1 MALKFL
7 DLETGLPHL
16 WSLITNKINEV
27 KDTVESLS
35 TTVSGKVDAVSGKGL
50 STNDYTTTEKT
61 KLAGIA
67 EGATKT
73 TIDSS
78 MSSTS
83 TNPVQNKVVYTQL
96 AEKASTTTTDSLAS
110 RATALETKTTTAATQ
125 SAMGMMSA
133 ADKTKLDGIATG
145 ATKITVDSSL
155 SSTSTNPV
163 QNKVIDT
170 ALSSKV
176 DSSTYSTKVS
186 SLESSIT
193 SVNDALTAFK
203 NTKGA
208 ASGIVPLNAS
218 SKIDSTYLP
227 SYVDDVLE
235 YTAKS
240 SFPSTGE
247 TGKIY
252 VDTTTNLTY
261 RWSGTAYVEISPSI
275 ALGETSST
283 AYRGDRGAAAYTHA
297 VTNKGAAFS
306 SGLYKIT
313 TNSEGHVTA
322 ATAVSKSDITA
333 LGIPSTNTTYSVAT
347 TSANGLMS
355 STDKSKLD
363 DIVAITTDEIDEVCG
378 SIALASEV
386 EF

>member
-7 DLETGLPHL
+7 DLETGLPRL
-16 WSLITNKINEV
+16 WELIVARIGSHNSSTTAHSDIR
-27 KDTVESLS
+27 DTIDNLS

-50 STNDYTTTEKT
+50 STNDYTTAEKT

-67 EGATKT
+67 EGANKT
-73 TIDSS
+73 TVDSAI
-78 MSSTS
+78 SSTS
-83 TNPVQNKVVYTQL
+83 TNPVQNKVVYAQL
-96 AEKASTTTTDSLAS
+96 ETKANTSTTDSLAS

-163 QNKVIDT
+163 QNKVINT

-186 SLESSIT
+186 SLETSIT

-203 NTKGA
+203 NTKGV

-235 YTAKS
+235 YTAKAN
-240 SFPSTGE
+240 FPSTGE

-261 RWSGTAYVEISPSI
+261 RWSGTAYVEISPSL

-283 AYRGDRGAAAYTHA
+283 AYRGDRGAAAYAHA
-297 VTNKGAAFS
+297 VTNKGTAFS

-313 TNSEGHVTA
+313 TNSEGHVIA

-363 DIVAITTDEIDEVCG
+363 GIVAMTAAEIDAICV
-378 SIALASEV
+378 
-386 EF
+386 

>member
-7 DLETGLPHL
+7 DLETGLPRL
-16 WSLITNKINEV
+16 WELIVARIGSHNSSTTAHSDIR
-27 KDTVESLS
+27 DTIENLS
-35 TTVSGKVDAVSGKGL
+35 TTVSGKVNAVSGKGL
-50 STNDYTTTEKT
+50 STNDYTTAEKT

-67 EGATKT
+67 EGANKT
-73 TIDSS
+73 TVDSAI
-78 MSSTS
+78 SSTS
-83 TNPVQNKVVYTQL
+83 TNPVQNKVVYAQL
-96 AEKASTTTTDSLAS
+96 ETKASTSTTDSLAS

-163 QNKVIDT
+163 QNKVVNT
-170 ALSSKV
+170 ALGSKV

-193 SVNDALTAFK
+193 SVSDALTAFK
-203 NTKGA
+203 NTKGV

-235 YTAKS
+235 YTAKA

-261 RWSGTAYVEISPSI
+261 RWSGTAYVEISPSL

-283 AYRGDRGAAAYTHA
+283 AYRGDRGAAAYAHA

-363 DIVAITTDEIDEVCG
+363 GIVAMTAAEIDAVC
-378 SIALASEV
+378 V
-386 EF
+386 